1 MNLIQRMKGKLA
13 ELRGDHLDEM
23 ISDLKKHST
32 ETRERIDEIYRA
44 TLDGEERWLRR
55 EQDERG

>member
-1 MNLIQRMKGKLA
+1 MKGKLA